1 MFGKIWIKFS
11 NVLIIHLIM
20 FSMGTGTFYAAEST
34 AQTSA
39 EADTQEDTTYSVCI
53 DPGHQGSWVD
63 MSAQEAE
70 APGSS
75 VRKTKSSAGTV
86 GTTTGV
92 CEYQLNLDIA
102 LLVRNELE
110 NRGYRVV
117 MTRENNDTAISN
129 SERAKLAASSGCD
142 ITVRIHANG
151 SEDSSVKGAMAM
163 IGSRSNPYVSS
174 LYDDSYLLANDV
186 LNSYCSETGF
196 KNLGLQFT
204 DDMTGINW
212 STIPVMILE
221 MGYMT
226 NPEDDL
232 AMQDPVT
239 RGKMVNG
246 ITEGIEKYF
255 RDKYGQIPETE
266 KRTEEETESV
276 SETVV
281 KPPEIKEKG
290 KTKETKQNYP
300 AEYTEMGPVSDIYKN
315 YLASREKNGEVW
327 AVGLKNLENGKT
339 YGYNCRKVMQTASVI
354 KVFIMGAV
362 YDRVLYPAA
371 KSQRINYQE
380 SYDGEL
386 KSLLTAM
393 ITVSDNE
400 SANQLVEIL
409 GGGDFEAGMKVVN
422 NFCQKYGY
430 KDTSLGRKF
439 METNPSGDNYSSA
452 ADCCR
457 ILSDIYSGKCVS
469 RKASAQMMK
478 LLKAQEQTWKI
489 PAGLPKGF
497 SSANKTGEMPE
508 GYGPGCIENDI
519 AIIFSPY
526 GDYILSILSNNL
538 NGKNEEADA
547 VITQISS
554 DAAQWAK
561 GNLQETGEE

>member
-34 AQTSA
+34 TQTSA
-39 EADTQEDTTYSVCI
+39 EADAQEDTTYSVCI

-151 SEDSSVKGAMAM
+151 SEDSSVKGALAM
-163 IGSRSNPYVSS
+163 IGSQSNPYVSS

>member
-34 AQTSA
+34 TQTSA
-39 EADTQEDTTYSVCI
+39 EADAQEDTTYSVCI

-232 AMQDPVT
+232 SMQDPVT

-255 RDKYGQIPETE
+255 RDKYGNIPETE

-290 KTKETKQNYP
+290 KTEETKQNNP

-315 YLASREKNGEVW
+315 YLALREKDGEIW

-400 SANQLVEIL
+400 SANRLVEIL
-409 GGGDFEAGMKVVN
+409 GGGDFEAGMKIVN

>member
-34 AQTSA
+34 TQTSA
-39 EADTQEDTTYSVCI
+39 EADVQEDTTYSVCI

-151 SEDSSVKGAMAM
+151 SEDGSVKGALAM
-163 IGSRSNPYVSS
+163 IGSRSNPYVSG

-232 AMQDPVT
+232 SMQDPVT

-255 RDKYGQIPETE
+255 RDKYGKIPETE

-300 AEYTEMGPVSDIYKN
+300 AEYAEMGPVSDIYKN

>member
-34 AQTSA
+34 TQTSA
-39 EADTQEDTTYSVCI
+39 EADAQEDTTYSVCI

-255 RDKYGQIPETE
+255 RDKYGNIPETE

-290 KTKETKQNYP
+290 KTEETKQNNP

-315 YLASREKNGEVW
+315 YLALREKDGEIW

-400 SANQLVEIL
+400 SANRLVEIL
-409 GGGDFEAGMKVVN
+409 GGGDFEAGMKIVN

>member
-34 AQTSA
+34 TQTSA
-39 EADTQEDTTYSVCI
+39 EADAQEDTTYSVCI

-151 SEDSSVKGAMAM
+151 SEDSSVKGALAM

-255 RDKYGQIPETE
+255 RDKYGNIPETE

-290 KTKETKQNYP
+290 KTEETKQNNP

-315 YLASREKNGEVW
+315 YLALREKDGEIW

-400 SANQLVEIL
+400 SANRLVEIL
-409 GGGDFEAGMKVVN
+409 GGGDFEAGMKIVN

>member
-34 AQTSA
+34 TQTSA
-39 EADTQEDTTYSVCI
+39 EADMQEDTTYSVCI

-151 SEDSSVKGAMAM
+151 SEDGSVKGALAM
-163 IGSRSNPYVSS
+163 IGSRSNPYVSG

-255 RDKYGQIPETE
+255 RDKYGNIPETE

-290 KTKETKQNYP
+290 KTEETKQNNP
-300 AEYTEMGPVSDIYKN
+300 AEYAEMGPVSDIYKN

-469 RKASAQMMK
+469 RKASVQMMK

>member
-34 AQTSA
+34 TQTSA
-39 EADTQEDTTYSVCI
+39 EADAQEDTTYSVCI

-151 SEDSSVKGAMAM
+151 SEDSSVKGALAM
-163 IGSRSNPYVSS
+163 IGSQSNPYVSS

-232 AMQDPVT
+232 SMQDPVT

-255 RDKYGQIPETE
+255 RDKYGNIPETE

-290 KTKETKQNYP
+290 KTEETKQNNP

-315 YLASREKNGEVW
+315 YLALREKDGEIW

-400 SANQLVEIL
+400 SANRLVEIL

>member
-34 AQTSA
+34 TQTSA
-39 EADTQEDTTYSVCI
+39 EADVQEDTTYSVCI

-151 SEDSSVKGAMAM
+151 SEDSSVKGALAM

-255 RDKYGQIPETE
+255 RDKYGNIPETE
-266 KRTEEETESV
+266 KRTEEKTESV

-290 KTKETKQNYP
+290 KTEETKQNNP
-300 AEYTEMGPVSDIYKN
+300 AEYAEMGPVSDIYKN
-315 YLASREKNGEVW
+315 YLALREKDGEIW

-400 SANQLVEIL
+400 SANRLVEIL
-409 GGGDFEAGMKVVN
+409 GGGDFEAGMKIVN

>member
-151 SEDSSVKGAMAM
+151 SEDSSVKGALAM

-508 GYGPGCIENDI
+508 GYGLGCIENDI

>member
-151 SEDSSVKGAMAM
+151 SEDGSVKGALAM

-469 RKASAQMMK
+469 RKASVQMMK

>member
-151 SEDSSVKGAMAM
+151 SEDSSVKGALAM
-163 IGSRSNPYVSS
+163 IGSQSNPYVSS

-232 AMQDPVT
+232 SMQDPVT

>member
-151 SEDSSVKGAMAM
+151 SEDGSVKGALAM

-290 KTKETKQNYP
+290 KTEETKQNNP

-400 SANQLVEIL
+400 SANRLVEIL
-409 GGGDFEAGMKVVN
+409 GGGDFEAGMKIVN

>member
-1 MFGKIWIKFS
+1 M
-11 NVLIIHLIM
+11 
-20 FSMGTGTFYAAEST
+20 
-34 AQTSA
+34 
-39 EADTQEDTTYSVCI
+39 QEDTTYSVCI

-151 SEDSSVKGAMAM
+151 SEDSSVKGALAM

-232 AMQDPVT
+232 SMQDPVT

-300 AEYTEMGPVSDIYKN
+300 AEYAEMGPVSDIYKN

>member
-34 AQTSA
+34 TQTSA
-39 EADTQEDTTYSVCI
+39 EADAQEDTTYSVCI

-151 SEDSSVKGAMAM
+151 SEDSSVKGALAM

-232 AMQDPVT
+232 SMQDPVT

-255 RDKYGQIPETE
+255 RDKYGNIPETE

-290 KTKETKQNYP
+290 KTEETKQNNP

-315 YLASREKNGEVW
+315 YLALREKDGEIW

-400 SANQLVEIL
+400 SANRLVEIL
-409 GGGDFEAGMKVVN
+409 GGGDFEAGMKIVN

>member
-1 MFGKIWIKFS
+1 M
-11 NVLIIHLIM
+11 
-20 FSMGTGTFYAAEST
+20 
-34 AQTSA
+34 
-39 EADTQEDTTYSVCI
+39 QEDTTYSVCI

-151 SEDSSVKGAMAM
+151 SEDGSVKGALAM

-409 GGGDFEAGMKVVN
+409 GGGDFEAGMKIVN

>member
-39 EADTQEDTTYSVCI
+39 EADMQEDTTYSVCI

-151 SEDSSVKGAMAM
+151 SEDGSVKGALAM
-163 IGSRSNPYVSS
+163 IGSRSNPYVSG

>member
-151 SEDSSVKGAMAM
+151 SEDSSVKGALAM

-232 AMQDPVT
+232 SMQDPVT

-400 SANQLVEIL
+400 SANRLVEIL
-409 GGGDFEAGMKVVN
+409 GGGDFEAGMKIVN

>member
-34 AQTSA
+34 TQTSA
-39 EADTQEDTTYSVCI
+39 EADAQEDTTYSVCI

-151 SEDSSVKGAMAM
+151 SEDGSVKGALAM

-232 AMQDPVT
+232 SMQDPVT

-255 RDKYGQIPETE
+255 RDKYGNIPETE

-290 KTKETKQNYP
+290 KTEETKQNNP

-315 YLASREKNGEVW
+315 YLALREKDGEIW

-400 SANQLVEIL
+400 SANRLVEIL

>member
-34 AQTSA
+34 TQTSA
-39 EADTQEDTTYSVCI
+39 EADAQEDTTYSVCI

-151 SEDSSVKGAMAM
+151 SEDGSVKGALAM
-163 IGSRSNPYVSS
+163 IGSRSNPYVSG

-300 AEYTEMGPVSDIYKN
+300 AEYAEMGPVSDIYKN
-315 YLASREKNGEVW
+315 YLALREKDGEIW

-409 GGGDFEAGMKVVN
+409 GGGDFEAGMKIVN

>member
-1 MFGKIWIKFS
+1 
-11 NVLIIHLIM
+11 M

-39 EADTQEDTTYSVCI
+39 EADMQEDTTYSVCI

-151 SEDSSVKGAMAM
+151 SEDSSVKGALAM

-232 AMQDPVT
+232 SMQDPVT

-255 RDKYGQIPETE
+255 RDKYGNIPETE

-290 KTKETKQNYP
+290 KTEETKQNNP

-315 YLASREKNGEVW
+315 YLALREKDGEIW

-400 SANQLVEIL
+400 SANRLVEIL
-409 GGGDFEAGMKVVN
+409 GGGDFEAGMKIVN

>member
-34 AQTSA
+34 TQTSA
-39 EADTQEDTTYSVCI
+39 EADAQEDTTYSVCI

-151 SEDSSVKGAMAM
+151 SEDSSVKGALAM

-232 AMQDPVT
+232 SMQDPVT

-255 RDKYGQIPETE
+255 RDKYGNIPETE
-266 KRTEEETESV
+266 KRTEEKTESV

-290 KTKETKQNYP
+290 KTEETKQNNP

-315 YLASREKNGEVW
+315 YLALREKDGEIW

-400 SANQLVEIL
+400 SANRLVEIL
-409 GGGDFEAGMKVVN
+409 GGGDFEAGMKIVN

>member
-20 FSMGTGTFYAAEST
+20 FSIGTGTFYAAEST

-151 SEDSSVKGAMAM
+151 SEDSSVKGALAM

-266 KRTEEETESV
+266 KRTEEETGSV

-409 GGGDFEAGMKVVN
+409 GGGDFEAGMKVIN

>member
-34 AQTSA
+34 TQTSA

-315 YLASREKNGEVW
+315 YLALREKDGEIW

>member
-151 SEDSSVKGAMAM
+151 SEDGSVKGALAM
-163 IGSRSNPYVSS
+163 IGSQSNPYVSS

-290 KTKETKQNYP
+290 KTEETKQNNP

-315 YLASREKNGEVW
+315 YLALREKDGEIW

-400 SANQLVEIL
+400 SANRLVEIL

>member
-1 MFGKIWIKFS
+1 
-11 NVLIIHLIM
+11 M

-39 EADTQEDTTYSVCI
+39 EADMQEDTTYSVCI

-151 SEDSSVKGAMAM
+151 SEDGSVKGALAM

-400 SANQLVEIL
+400 SANRLVEIL
-409 GGGDFEAGMKVVN
+409 GGGDFEAGMKIVN

>member
-1 MFGKIWIKFS
+1 
-11 NVLIIHLIM
+11 M

-34 AQTSA
+34 TQTSA
-39 EADTQEDTTYSVCI
+39 EADMQEDTTYSVCI

-151 SEDSSVKGAMAM
+151 SEDSSVKGALAM
-163 IGSRSNPYVSS
+163 IGSQSNPYVSS

-232 AMQDPVT
+232 SMQDPVT

-255 RDKYGQIPETE
+255 RDKYGNIPETE

-290 KTKETKQNYP
+290 KTEETKQNNP

-315 YLASREKNGEVW
+315 YLALREKDGEIW

-400 SANQLVEIL
+400 SANRLVEIL
-409 GGGDFEAGMKVVN
+409 GGGDFEAGMKIVN

>member
-34 AQTSA
+34 TQTSA
-39 EADTQEDTTYSVCI
+39 EADAQEDTTYSVCI

-151 SEDSSVKGAMAM
+151 SEDSSVKGALAM
-163 IGSRSNPYVSS
+163 IGSQSNPYVSS

-232 AMQDPVT
+232 SMQDPVT

-290 KTKETKQNYP
+290 KTEETKQNNP

-315 YLASREKNGEVW
+315 YLALREKDGEIW

-400 SANQLVEIL
+400 SANRLVEIL
-409 GGGDFEAGMKVVN
+409 GGGDFEAGMKIVN

>member
-1 MFGKIWIKFS
+1 
-11 NVLIIHLIM
+11 M

-39 EADTQEDTTYSVCI
+39 EADMQEDTTYSVCI

-151 SEDSSVKGAMAM
+151 SEDSSVKGALAM

-300 AEYTEMGPVSDIYKN
+300 AEYAEMGPVSDIYKN

>member
-39 EADTQEDTTYSVCI
+39 EADAQEDTTYSVCI

-151 SEDSSVKGAMAM
+151 SEDSSVKGALAM

-290 KTKETKQNYP
+290 KTKETKQNDP

-400 SANQLVEIL
+400 SANRLVEIL
-409 GGGDFEAGMKVVN
+409 GGGDFEAGMKIVN

>member
-1 MFGKIWIKFS
+1 
-11 NVLIIHLIM
+11 M

-39 EADTQEDTTYSVCI
+39 EADMQEDTTYSVCI

-151 SEDSSVKGAMAM
+151 SEDGSVKGALAM

-469 RKASAQMMK
+469 RKASAQMME

>member
-34 AQTSA
+34 TQTSA
-39 EADTQEDTTYSVCI
+39 EADAQEDTTYSVCI

-151 SEDSSVKGAMAM
+151 SEDSSVKGALAM
-163 IGSRSNPYVSS
+163 IGSRSNPYVSG

-255 RDKYGQIPETE
+255 RDKYGNIPETE
-266 KRTEEETESV
+266 KRTEEKTESV

-290 KTKETKQNYP
+290 KTEETKQNNP

-315 YLASREKNGEVW
+315 YLALREKDGEIW

-400 SANQLVEIL
+400 SANRLVEIL
-409 GGGDFEAGMKVVN
+409 GGGDFEAGMKIVN

>member
-34 AQTSA
+34 TQTSA
-39 EADTQEDTTYSVCI
+39 EADAQEDTTYSVCI

-151 SEDSSVKGAMAM
+151 SEDSSVKGALAM
-163 IGSRSNPYVSS
+163 IGSQSNPYVSS

-255 RDKYGQIPETE
+255 RDKYGNIPETE

-290 KTKETKQNYP
+290 KTEETKQNNP

-315 YLASREKNGEVW
+315 YLALREKDGEIW

-400 SANQLVEIL
+400 SANRLVEIL

>member
-151 SEDSSVKGAMAM
+151 SEDSSVKGALAM
-163 IGSRSNPYVSS
+163 IGSQSNPYVSS

-232 AMQDPVT
+232 SMQDPVT

-255 RDKYGQIPETE
+255 RDKYGNIPETE

-290 KTKETKQNYP
+290 KTEETKQNNP

-315 YLASREKNGEVW
+315 YLALREKDGEIW

-400 SANQLVEIL
+400 SANRLVEIL

>member
-1 MFGKIWIKFS
+1 
-11 NVLIIHLIM
+11 
-20 FSMGTGTFYAAEST
+20 MGTGTFYAAEST
-34 AQTSA
+34 TQTSA
-39 EADTQEDTTYSVCI
+39 EADAQEDTTYSVCI

-255 RDKYGQIPETE
+255 RDKYGNIPETE

-290 KTKETKQNYP
+290 KTEETKQNNP

-315 YLASREKNGEVW
+315 YLALREKDGEIW

-400 SANQLVEIL
+400 SANRLVEIL
-409 GGGDFEAGMKVVN
+409 GGGDFEAGMKIVN

>member
-34 AQTSA
+34 TQTSA
-39 EADTQEDTTYSVCI
+39 EADAQEDTTYSVCI

-151 SEDSSVKGAMAM
+151 SEDSSVKGALAM
-163 IGSRSNPYVSS
+163 IGSQSNPYVSS

-232 AMQDPVT
+232 SMQDPVT

-255 RDKYGQIPETE
+255 RDKYGNIPETE

-290 KTKETKQNYP
+290 KTEETKQNNP

-315 YLASREKNGEVW
+315 YLALREKNGEVW

-400 SANQLVEIL
+400 SANRLVEIL
-409 GGGDFEAGMKVVN
+409 GGGDFEAGMKIVN

>member
-1 MFGKIWIKFS
+1 M
-11 NVLIIHLIM
+11 
-20 FSMGTGTFYAAEST
+20 
-34 AQTSA
+34 
-39 EADTQEDTTYSVCI
+39 QEDTTYSVCI

-151 SEDSSVKGAMAM
+151 SEDGSVKGALAM
-163 IGSRSNPYVSS
+163 IGSQSNPYVSS

-232 AMQDPVT
+232 SMQDPVT

-255 RDKYGQIPETE
+255 RDKYGNIPETE

-290 KTKETKQNYP
+290 KTEETKQNNP

-315 YLASREKNGEVW
+315 YLALREKDGEIW

-400 SANQLVEIL
+400 SANRLVEIL
-409 GGGDFEAGMKVVN
+409 GGGDFEAGMKIVN

-439 METNPSGDNYSSA
+439 METDPSGDNYSSA

-561 GNLQETGEE
+561 RSSGNRRRMIFYSITDHIKLKKSYIDL

>member
-1 MFGKIWIKFS
+1 
-11 NVLIIHLIM
+11 M

-39 EADTQEDTTYSVCI
+39 EADMQEDTTYSVCI

-151 SEDSSVKGAMAM
+151 SEDGSVKGALAM

>member
-151 SEDSSVKGAMAM
+151 SEDGSVKGALAM

>member
-1 MFGKIWIKFS
+1 M
-11 NVLIIHLIM
+11 
-20 FSMGTGTFYAAEST
+20 
-34 AQTSA
+34 
-39 EADTQEDTTYSVCI
+39 
-53 DPGHQGSWVD
+53 
-63 MSAQEAE
+63 
-70 APGSS
+70 
-75 VRKTKSSAGTV
+75 
-86 GTTTGV
+86 
-92 CEYQLNLDIA
+92 
-102 LLVRNELE
+102 
-110 NRGYRVV
+110 
-117 MTRENNDTAISN
+117 
-129 SERAKLAASSGCD
+129 
-142 ITVRIHANG
+142 
-151 SEDSSVKGAMAM
+151 
-163 IGSRSNPYVSS
+163 
-174 LYDDSYLLANDV
+174 
-186 LNSYCSETGF
+186 
-196 KNLGLQFT
+196 
-204 DDMTGINW
+204 
-212 STIPVMILE
+212 
-221 MGYMT
+221 
-226 NPEDDL
+226 
-232 AMQDPVT
+232 
-239 RGKMVNG
+239 
-246 ITEGIEKYF
+246 
-255 RDKYGQIPETE
+255 
-266 KRTEEETESV
+266 

-400 SANQLVEIL
+400 SANRLVEIL
-409 GGGDFEAGMKVVN
+409 GGGDFEAGMKIVN

>member
-34 AQTSA
+34 TQTSA
-39 EADTQEDTTYSVCI
+39 EADAQEDTTYSVCI

-151 SEDSSVKGAMAM
+151 SEDSSVKGALAM

-232 AMQDPVT
+232 SMQDPVT

-255 RDKYGQIPETE
+255 RDKYGNIPETE

-290 KTKETKQNYP
+290 KTEETKQNNP

-315 YLASREKNGEVW
+315 YLALREKDGEIW

-400 SANQLVEIL
+400 SANRLVEIL